1 MPFVVGSAHEV
12 LQRWYAE
19 GLDAFERP
27 APDGNAFLACFGG
40 RLVEL
45 ATARHRPLGGAGPAH
60 EEAFESLVRET
71 RALRDAVAARHA
83 SGRDR
88 LLERASFRR
97 AEAATI
103 VGAIAAQDA
112 DPALRRFLERAFDH
126 AAVEVEDLGP
136 GLWRLAVDET
146 SEEPFPGI
154 GTEGATATFDRE
166 IACRRED
173 VEFLTWDHPIA
184 TGALDRLLSSPA
196 GTLALATFAGEPVG
210 DAIVEAFFVL
220 ETSGPA
226 RLGLGRF
233 LPSTPLRVALDRG
246 LRDRTANFAPR
257 EGGLRDVPPALA
269 REFLARLRPEV
280 EEMVEAARSV
290 AEASADRLVAEAS
303 GRAKTH
309 FAAERARVET
319 LVAIDDPGRPAL
331 LAAVG
336 RMADEVEEW
345 IRSARPRID
354 SVRTLVASDAGR
366 RSGE

>member
-1 MPFVVGSAHEV
+1 M
-12 LQRWYAE
+12 
-19 GLDAFERP
+19 
-27 APDGNAFLACFGG
+27 
-40 RLVEL
+40 
-45 ATARHRPLGGAGPAH
+45 
-60 EEAFESLVRET
+60 RET
-71 RALRDAVAARHA
+71 RALRDEVAARHA